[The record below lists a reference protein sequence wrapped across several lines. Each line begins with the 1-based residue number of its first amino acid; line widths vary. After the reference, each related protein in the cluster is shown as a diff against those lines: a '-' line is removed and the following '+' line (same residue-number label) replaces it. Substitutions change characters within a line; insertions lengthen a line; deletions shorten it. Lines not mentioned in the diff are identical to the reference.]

1 MSNRDD
7 RVLKI
12 LKILDEH
19 PRISIKRLIELTG
32 ESTSTMRRDLIILEE
47 AGKVRRSFGMV
58 TVLDDTNVEF
68 TSSFRY
74 RTCVEEKKTICR
86 LLAREVL
93 KDNLAMFIDLST
105 TAAYLPEY
113 LPDLNNLRII
123 TNNLRFTTNANKMD
137 NLSLFVVGGT
147 LRPNSDSLIGSH
159 AIQDVEMFRPQLAIV
174 SCSTIDYTG
183 AYVTDMEQAEI
194 KWQMMKNAR
203 ESILLVDHTKF
214 HPEYSDYIH
223 LADLSSWSTIVTDVR
238 PKNSFL
244 LKMKQLGVKVIYPGF
259 K

>member
-7 RVLKI
+7 RVLSI

-19 PRISIKRLIELTG
+19 PRISVKRLIELTG

-68 TSSFRY
+68 TSPFRY

-86 LLAREVL
+86 LLAKEVL
-93 KDNLAMFIDLST
+93 KDNLAMFIDPST
-105 TAAYLPEY
+105 TAAYLP
-113 LPDLNNLRII
+113 I
-123 TNNLRFTTNANKMD
+123 
-137 NLSLFVVGGT
+137 FVVGGT
-147 LRPNSDSLIGSH
+147 LRPNSDSLLGSH
-159 AIQDVEMFRPQLAIV
+159 AIQDIGMFRPQLAIV
-174 SCSTIDYTG
+174 SCNTIDYTG

-214 HPEYSDYIH
+214 HSEYSDYIH
-223 LADLSSWSTIVTDVR
+223 LADLSSWSTIVTDAR
-238 PKNSFL
+238 PKNAFL
-244 LKMKQLGVKVIYPGF
+244 LKMKQLGVKVIYSGF